1 MTLAIIMSHQWND
14 TCATKAKVCSVLA
27 KVIKSTAVPQQKA
40 QKGELRKPAT
50 PAQMESSSFTWFW
63 AIPIPGGERKR
74 EEREMAHYYV
84 HCRGCRKGTNL
95 LLQGCKLLNHSSS
108 WRKCTTVDLTL
119 TKEQQ
124 QQRKLISESCCVAR
138 SNQGIISRISEK

>member
-50 PAQMESSSFTWFW
+50 PAQMESSSFSHDFG
-63 AIPIPGGERKR
+63 PYQSEEGR
-74 EEREMAHYYV
+74 EKGRREKWHTIMYIAEDAEKAQIYYYKAV
-84 HCRGCRKGTNL
+84 SCSIT
-95 LLQGCKLLNHSSS
+95 Q
-108 WRKCTTVDLTL
+108 VA
-119 TKEQQ
+119 E
-124 QQRKLISESCCVAR
+124 ESAPL
-138 SNQGIISRISEK
+138 STSL